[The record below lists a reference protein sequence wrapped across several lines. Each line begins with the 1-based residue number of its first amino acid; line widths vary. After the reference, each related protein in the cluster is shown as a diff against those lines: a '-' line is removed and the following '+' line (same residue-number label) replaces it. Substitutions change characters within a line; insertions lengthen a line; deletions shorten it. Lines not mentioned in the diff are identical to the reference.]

1 MARPRN
7 IAESHRRPSTRRI
20 GHSTST
26 PGGATI
32 QAMKRALQQK
42 SVFAAVTIAAFVGG
56 ALVLTALN
64 VSEWVFFGYIV
75 AVWAT
80 LMYALRGR
88 KH

>member
-1 MARPRN
+1 
-7 IAESHRRPSTRRI
+7 
-20 GHSTST
+20 
-26 PGGATI
+26 
-32 QAMKRALQQK
+32 MKRALQQK

-80 LMYALRGR
+80 LMYALRWR